1 MPPEIQ
7 RLRETAE
14 QWRADHGAVEDL
26 RARALA
32 EPDGATADVLSRR
45 HGLEAKMR
53 ALGVAIKAIDLC
65 VARRVVPRFECP
77 ADFVTEVVIPPKPSA
92 IEHAELS
99 RHSHGPVVVE
109 CELGCLTAHA
119 ALDLVD
125 EAHRASEY
133 ARGWAPLYVRL
144 WVELLRHES
153 ERTLATPR
161 RKHDGPRLVVAP
173 EENES

>member
-7 RLRETAE
+7 RLQDAAE
-14 QWRADHGAVEDL
+14 QWRTQHKAVDERLARSVSDL
-26 RARALA
+26 DAAELERRAL
-32 EPDGATADVLSRR
+32 S
-45 HGLEAKMR
+45 
-53 ALGVAIKAIDLC
+53 VAIKAVDIC
-65 VARRVVPRFECP
+65 IARRVVPRFVCP
-77 ADFVTEVVIPPKPSA
+77 AEFVTEVVIPPKPSA

-153 ERTLATPR
+153 ERTLARP
-161 RKHDGPRLVVAP
+161 KHAGPRLVVA
-173 EENES
+173 SDRDDGIDDGQ